1 MKNKDIIVEKTKKL
15 LETHCYQG
23 LKTAANDWLKAIG
36 TDKEKEAAKNY
47 VAVLEDSVMDIDS
60 VIKFFDSDEAVKK
73 FGAEMANKIAS
84 HAKEVK
90 AGGGK
95 YCDCPACSAGLEVLK
110 YKEDLLA

>member
-1 MKNKDIIVEKTKKL
+1 MSNKDIIIEKTKKL
-15 LETHCYQG
+15 LETHCYPG
-23 LKTAANDWLKAIG
+23 LKTAANEWLEAIG

-47 VAVLEDSVMDIDS
+47 LAVLEDSVMDIDS
-60 VIKFFDSDEAVKK
+60 VINLFDSDEGVKK

-90 AGGGK
+90 ARGGK
-95 YCDCPACSAGLEVLK
+95 YCDCPACSAGLELLK